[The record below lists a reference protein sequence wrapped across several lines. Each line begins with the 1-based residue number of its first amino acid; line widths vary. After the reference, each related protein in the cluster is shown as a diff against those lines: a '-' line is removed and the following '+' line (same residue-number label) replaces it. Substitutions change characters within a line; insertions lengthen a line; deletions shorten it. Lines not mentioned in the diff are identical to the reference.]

1 MGRGASGGG
10 PPALD
15 PLVEAAL
22 AGALAVAGVGGVG
35 DRGGEVGARARALLG
50 RRPPAVALGALD
62 SLRAQGWPRGLA
74 GDAAR
79 AALVLSQALGAAA
92 RGPVVGMDARRRMV
106 KSREAALRRKAER
119 EARLMEARL
128 RSGGQEGAAPE
139 NGGQQT
145 EPGGERGTGGAP
157 GGRGVEDEEEFSAL
171 EEGQGLEEELSG
183 DGGQEK
189 ESDRDGTFQKVSS
202 PGTTAVR
209 GPEVRLGSQGRGS
222 QGRGSQGLCAAD
234 VGGPEECPGVFNEGC
249 SGRLQRRWNGPRGW
263 FFCSQCQYVWVQEV
277 VPGDLTSL
285 TLELHE
291 DPAYFAVGRTAPG
304 GSSASSGV
312 KDAHL
317 LHAVESYLEGK
328 GFSRTLAPGG
338 ALIYPVDDYKG
349 VVAALKE
356 WRALGNV
363 ALGEIPANTLWNLHQ
378 LKNRAVP
385 SDAVEL
391 IFQKIPEKLRRSL
404 MPYQVEGVKFGIS
417 RNGRILF
424 GDEMGL
430 GKSIQAIALSC
441 CYQSEGPL
449 LVVCP
454 ASLRLVWAEE
464 MERWIPG
471 LRPKDIHVIFN
482 SGTALPESSGGSSG
496 VPRVTITSYHMLAN
510 LRKRMEK
517 VKWGFVVA
525 DESHCIRAT
534 DLNPATG
541 TSSTV
546 ASAVAVLKK
555 AKRMALLSGTPSL
568 NKPFDLFLQVDALCP
583 CLLGDMKRFATVY
596 CNMERRRGS
605 FFSMMSAGKRLK
617 ELHILLQN
625 TVMVRRMKDTVLEQL
640 PPKRRQVIRLAVDRT
655 DKGRR
660 GSAGRRQNV
669 PGDEGAEEGEEG
681 GGGGL
686 ESGVRRAMNQDQG
699 MKSHHRVGMLK
710 VKEVCSLINLVLQQ
724 RQKTLVFGHHHDVMD
739 KIQVEVGHSL
749 ESRTDN
755 TFVRIDGRTGPE
767 ERQAFANKFQSD
779 PQCRLALLSIRA
791 AGVGMNFSAA
801 KCVIFA
807 ELPRTV
813 SDLEQAEARAHRHGV
828 KSSVNVYFA
837 VARDPSDEATWRGLG
852 VATDRLCAVHD
863 GRETDN
869 GVVFQDYVEARPMS
883 QFRQGDFLL
892 PTQLNTQAG
901 SGRPPTKAREACGP
915 GAGRGAEL
923 PPCEARNQFW
933 FELSPHTG
941 RVHAY
946 TGPAGASEDHCQ
958 ASCLSEA
965 LLAVEPQDIGCSVA
979 AAATGDLAGLPGVFS
994 SGQCFR
1000 EAVTFLREWLALRPL
1015 DQRKLQGRPL
1025 QGPLAEEL
1033 AALPQG
1039 ETRLTTNR
1047 FVSVE
1052 ELRVAQ
1058 LPPGAAFH
1066 RGTLKVRWGRRQVK
1080 EFPVEQPRL
1089 SSGTW
1094 LCTLCMEALPAYMQ
1108 GGAHLEV
1115 TNKAAL
1121 FCSKPCYDK
1130 YAACSSSSIAR
1141 RELFSLEKGVC
1152 QECGLDCEDLCR
1164 RLQAY
1169 HRKTVDSG
1177 NQSEVLEKRSAVLK
1191 ARAPA
1196 FFERG
1201 FAAVRARLLQSPA
1214 AGHAWQADHILPVF
1228 RGGGMLGLENLRTL
1242 CTTCHLKVTKKQAT
1256 WRKNQRGAL
1265 RLLSPSKRQ
1274 EGKAAKR
1281 PRSRWI
1287 EKTPKREKFLSTQEE
1302 DERRASILVPPSLP
1316 SSLSSL
1322 SSG

>member
-1 MGRGASGGG
+1 M
-10 PPALD
+10 
-15 PLVEAAL
+15 
-22 AGALAVAGVGGVG
+22 
-35 DRGGEVGARARALLG
+35 
-50 RRPPAVALGALD
+50 
-62 SLRAQGWPRGLA
+62 
-74 GDAAR
+74 
-79 AALVLSQALGAAA
+79 
-92 RGPVVGMDARRRMV
+92 
-106 KSREAALRRKAER
+106 
-119 EARLMEARL
+119 RL
-128 RSGGQEGAAPE
+128 
-139 NGGQQT
+139 
-145 EPGGERGTGGAP
+145 
-157 GGRGVEDEEEFSAL
+157 
-171 EEGQGLEEELSG
+171 
-183 DGGQEK
+183 
-189 ESDRDGTFQKVSS
+189 
-202 PGTTAVR
+202 
-209 GPEVRLGSQGRGS
+209 GS

-249 SGRLQRRWNGPRGW
+249 SGRLQGRWNGPRGW

-277 VPGDLTSL
+277 VPGHLASL

-291 DPAYFAVGRTAPG
+291 DAAYFAVGRTAPG

-312 KDAHL
+312 KDAQL
-317 LHAVESYLEGK
+317 LQAVESYLEGK
-328 GFSRTLAPGG
+328 GFSRALGPGG
-338 ALIYPVDDYKG
+338 GLLYPIDDYKG
-349 VVAALKE
+349 ILTALKE
-356 WRALGNV
+356 WRALGQV
-363 ALGEIPANTLWNLHQ
+363 AIGEIPANTLWNLRQ

-391 IFQKIPEKLRRSL
+391 IFQKIPVKLRRSL
-404 MPYQVEGVKFGIS
+404 MAYQVEGVKFGIS
-417 RNGRILF
+417 RNGRVLI

-441 CYQSEGPL
+441 CYRSEGPL

-464 MERWIPG
+464 LERWVPG

-482 SGTALPESSGGSSG
+482 SGTALPESSGDSNG
-496 VPRVTITSYHMLAN
+496 VPLVTITSYHMLAN

-541 TSSTV
+541 VAVTA
-546 ASAVAVLKK
+546 ASAIAVLKK
-555 AKRMALLSGTPSL
+555 VKRMALLSGTPSL
-568 NKPFDLFLQVDALCP
+568 NKPFDLFLQVDALWP
-583 CLLGDMKRFATVY
+583 SLLGDMKRFATVY
-596 CNMERRRGS
+596 CNMQRMNGS
-605 FFSMMSAGKRLK
+605 FFSMISAGKRLK

-640 PPKRRQVIRLAVDRT
+640 PPKRRQVIRLAVERT
-655 DKGRR
+655 DGRSR
-660 GSAGRRQNV
+660 GRADQHQES
-669 PGDEGAEEGEEG
+669 PGGSDAEEA
-681 GGGGL
+681 GGGL
-686 ESGVRRAMNQDQG
+686 ESGVPSAKNG
-699 MKSHHRVGMLK
+699 HKGLKNHHRVGMLK

-749 ESRTDN
+749 ENRTDN

-767 ERQAFANKFQSD
+767 ERQAFANKFQND

-828 KSSVNVYFA
+828 RSAVNVYFA
-837 VARDPSDEATWRGLG
+837 VARDPSDEATWRSLG

-869 GVVFQDYVEARPMS
+869 GVVFQDYVEACPMS
-883 QFRQGDFLL
+883 QFQEGDFLM
-892 PTQLNTQAG
+892 PTQLKTQVARG
-901 SGRPPTKAREACGP
+901 QSPAKAHAARGP
-915 GAGRGAEL
+915 GAGRAVES
-923 PPCEARNQFW
+923 PPSEAQNQFW

-946 TGPAGASEDHCQ
+946 TGPGGASQDHCQ
-958 ASCLSEA
+958 ATCLSEA
-965 LLAVEPQDIGCSVA
+965 LLAVDPLDGDRDTAAEPS
-979 AAATGDLAGLPGVFS
+979 GDLTGLPGVFS
-994 SGQCFR
+994 SERCFR
-1000 EAVTFLREWLALRPL
+1000 EALTFLRELLALRPL
-1015 DQRKLQGRPL
+1015 DQRKLRGRPL
-1025 QGPLAEEL
+1025 QCPLAEEL

-1047 FVSVE
+1047 FVSIE
-1052 ELRVAQ
+1052 ELRVAEM
-1058 LPPGAAFH
+1058 PPGAAFH
-1066 RGTLKVRWGRRQVK
+1066 CGTLKVGGGRRLVK
-1080 EFPVEQPRL
+1080 EFPLEQPRL

-1094 LCTLCMEALPAYMQ
+1094 LCTLCMEPLPAYMQ
-1108 GGAHLEV
+1108 GEDHLVV

-1130 YAACSSSSIAR
+1130 YAACSSSNVAR
-1141 RELFSLEKGVC
+1141 RELFGLEKGVC

-1177 NQSEVLEKRSAVLK
+1177 NQSEVLEKRSTVLK
-1191 ARAPA
+1191 AQAPA

-1201 FAAVRARLLQSPA
+1201 FAAVRARLLQNPA

-1256 WRKNQRGAL
+1256 WRKNQRAAL

-1274 EGKAAKR
+1274 EGKTAKR
-1281 PRSRWI
+1281 PRSRQTG
-1287 EKTPKREKFLSTQEE
+1287 KKAKREKFLSTQEE
-1302 DERRASILVPPSLP
+1302 EDERRASILAPPSLP

-1322 SSG
+1322 S